1 MNLTTLLRPA
11 ALGAALF
18 AASFAAQAQ
27 IKDVIVDGK
36 GEIPYAVDGRNVVA
50 RSGAGLCWRTG
61 YWTPAAAGT
70 AMAGKLPVGCECDSD
85 IVAKDKCAPA
95 AAAPTAAPAPAPAA
109 PAAAAPAAPAPTAK
123 KITLSSKALFGFNK
137 AVLTPQGKA
146 AIDREVLARLREVG
160 PLQLVT
166 VSGHT
171 DRLGSQQYNQA
182 LSERRAKAVKDYL
195 VTKGVPADKIDVIGY
210 GKTQPVPGVK
220 CDDKLGRKKLIEC
233 LEPHRRVEVEIKAS

>member
-1 MNLTTLLRPA
+1 MNLTTILRPL

-18 AASFAAQAQ
+18 ATGFAAQAQ
-27 IKDVIVDGK
+27 TSDVIVDGK

-50 RSGAGLCWRTG
+50 RSGTGLCWRTG
-61 YWTPAAAGT
+61 YWTPAAAG
-70 AMAGKLPVGCECDSD
+70 AVMAGKLPVGCECDGD
-85 IVAKDKCAPA
+85 IVAKDKCAPI
-95 AAAPTAAPAPAPAA
+95 AAAPAAAAPAPAA
-109 PAAAAPAAPAPTAK
+109 PAAATPTAPAPTAK

-160 PLQLVT
+160 PLQQVT

-171 DRLGSQQYNQA
+171 DRLGSQQYNQV

-195 VTKGVPADKIDVIGY
+195 VAKGVPADRIDVIGY